1 MSDQAASIPGSLP
14 REKRRSVWTAPACV
28 ALVLAGLAA
37 YSDSFRGPFIF
48 DDVTFLDE
56 PSAKTLWPIWPT
68 LAAQR
73 PVAQFSLALCRSIGG
88 PGELSY
94 HIFNVAIHLLAA
106 LALFGIVRRT
116 LTLPA
121 LKGRFDAKAAT
132 AIAFCASLLWLLHPL
147 QTQAVTYI
155 VQRTESLMGLFYL
168 LTLYCF
174 IRSGSSPRPGRW
186 HAAAIACCLL
196 GMASKE
202 VMVSAPLIVFLY
214 DRIFFTGSFGETL
227 RRRWGLYLGLA
238 ATWLVLGRSIGQAV
252 GAHTVSAGFNLQ
264 EATPLEYARSEFGVI
279 LHYLRLAFLPIGLCL
294 DYDWPIA
301 TGIRDIVPGAVVVAG
316 LLAATAWALARR
328 PMWGFAGAWFFLVLA
343 PTSSIMPIRDLA
355 FEHRMYLPL
364 AAVIVPATVA
374 AYLLVERLTRR
385 TPETDAAAGRAGG
398 VIAIALVAA
407 IAGTLGALTFLRSR
421 DYRSAIAIWKDT
433 TDKRKDNARA
443 WTNLGDGY
451 LKAGDD
457 DEAIR
462 CLTRAIEL
470 RPRWS
475 LHYSSRATAYLRL
488 RRFDEAMRDCDRAI
502 AMEPTLAKAWCTR
515 GSIHFQTHRF
525 IQAIRDF
532 TSAIEL
538 KPDFAEAYNSRG
550 RALTEAGRPLE
561 ALADFDKALELNP
574 GDAEAY
580 FFRGIARADAGRRD
594 GALSDYDKA
603 IELNPRLSE
612 AYNNRGRIYGEANHV
627 AEAIRDF
634 SKAIELKPSNAEPYF
649 NRAVMYA
656 RVNEF
661 DKALADVEEFQRLGG
676 KPDPDP
682 EFMRALNQAAGCAK

>member
-1 MSDQAASIPGSLP
+1 MSDKAASIPGSLP
-14 REKRRSVWTAPACV
+14 SRKRRSAWTAAACM

-48 DDVTFLDE
+48 DDTTFLDE
-56 PSAKTLWPIWPT
+56 ASARTLWPIWPT

-73 PVAQFSLALCRSIGG
+73 PVVQFTLALCRSIGG

-116 LTLPA
+116 LMLPA
-121 LKGRFDAKAAT
+121 LKGRFDLKAAT

-155 VQRTESLMGLFYL
+155 VQRSESLMGLFYL

-174 IRSGSSPRPGRW
+174 IRSGSSARPVRW
-186 HAAAIACCLL
+186 HAAAVACCLL

-202 VMVSAPLIVFLY
+202 VMVSAPLTVLLY
-214 DRIFFTGSFGETL
+214 DRIFFAGSFGETL
-227 RRRWGLYLGLA
+227 RRRWGLYLALA
-238 ATWLVLGRSIGQAV
+238 ATWLVLGRSIGEAV
-252 GAHTVSAGFNLQ
+252 GAQAVSAGFNLPQ
-264 EATPLEYARSEFGVI
+264 ATPLEYARSEFGVI
-279 LHYLRLAFLPIGLCL
+279 LHYLRLAFLPVGLCL

-301 TGIRDIVPGAVVVAG
+301 KGIRDIVPGAVVVGG
-316 LLAATAWALARR
+316 LLAATVWALARR

-364 AAVIVPATVA
+364 AALIVPATVA

-385 TPETDAAAGRAGG
+385 PPGGEAAAVRAGG
-398 VIAIALVAA
+398 VIAIALVVA
-407 IAGTLGALTFLRSR
+407 IAGTFGALTFLRNR
-421 DYRSAIAIWKDT
+421 DYRSAVTIWKDT
-433 TDKRKDNARA
+433 TDKRRDNARA
-443 WTNLGDGY
+443 WTNLGDAC
-451 LKAGDD
+451 LNAGNC

-470 RPRWS
+470 QPRWS
-475 LHYSSRATAYLRL
+475 WHYSSRATAYLRL
-488 RRFDEAMRDCDRAI
+488 RRFDEAMRDCDHAI
-502 AMEPTLAKAWCTR
+502 AMEPALARAWCSR
-515 GSIHFQTHRF
+515 GSIYLQTHRF
-525 IQAIRDF
+525 AEAIRDF

-538 KPDFAEAYNSRG
+538 KPDFAEAYNGRG
-550 RALTEAGRPLE
+550 QALTDAGRPLE
-561 ALADFDKALELNP
+561 ALADFDKAIESNP
-574 GDAEAY
+574 GYAEAY
-580 FFRGIARADAGRRD
+580 FFRGIARADAGRLD

-603 IELNPRLSE
+603 IELNPRFSE
-612 AYNNRGRIYGEANHV
+612 AYNNRGRIYGEANRV
-627 AEAIRDF
+627 TEAVRDF
-634 SKAIELKPSNAEPYF
+634 SKAVELRPSNAEPYF

-656 RVNEF
+656 RLNEF
-661 DKALADVEEFQRLGG
+661 DKALADVKEFQRLGG
-676 KPDPDP
+676 KPDP
-682 EFMRALNQAAGCAK
+682 EFIRALNQAAGHAK